1 MDNKKLGILAVVA
14 AVMVIWA
21 WAQSQWSNRARVNL
35 SGQSDLV
42 QGLNPDDIARIE
54 IGTGDDVVKI
64 VRQEGRFV
72 VANKANYPADPKQ
85 ITDLIIKCLD
95 IKISELYTENAK
107 NHEDLE
113 VTEDTARSVV
123 NFFKA
128 DGSLLTG
135 VVVGKSVETGQG
147 GYVRRAT
154 EDEVYLAPDL
164 PWFRSG
170 AVDYVDQEIV
180 SADREDVNSVIVTTP
195 EGPYTLETGPGDT
208 ATMIQQPD
216 GKTLKESDAKSV
228 LNALDSLRFDD
239 VNTPAALGDLDFDH
253 LFICNMKDSTQ
264 YRLRV
269 AKKDD
274 KTYVKCD
281 AKFTDT
287 TPVTMKQGQVES
299 EEELKKKEAKL
310 QAQEA
315 AQKFTLRHRGWVY
328 EVPDW
333 KANYLTKKQSDL
345 LEDETPEPE
354 EDATEAPAADP
365 NAPAVAAPAVPADP
379 NAADGQ

>member
-21 WAQSQWSNRARVNL
+21 WAQSQWSNRTRVNL
-35 SGQSDLV
+35 SGPSDLV
-42 QGLNPDDIARIE
+42 QGLDPDEIARIE

-64 VRQEGRFV
+64 ARQEGRFV

-95 IKISELYTENAK
+95 IKISELYTEHAK

-113 VTEDTARSVV
+113 VTEEKARSVIK
-123 NFFKA
+123 FFKA

-135 VVVGKSVETGQG
+135 VVVGKSVEAGQG

-170 AVDYVDQEIV
+170 AVEYVNQEIV

-208 ATMIQQPD
+208 ASMIQQPE

-269 AKKDD
+269 AKKGD

-281 AKFTDT
+281 AKFLDT

-315 AQKFTLRHRGWVY
+315 AQKFTLRHRGWIY

-333 KANYLTKKQSDL
+333 KANYLTKTQADL
-345 LEDETPEPE
+345 LEDEEPE
-354 EDATEAPAADP
+354 SQEDAAEASAADP
-365 NAPAVAAPAVPADP
+365 NEPAVAVPAAPADP